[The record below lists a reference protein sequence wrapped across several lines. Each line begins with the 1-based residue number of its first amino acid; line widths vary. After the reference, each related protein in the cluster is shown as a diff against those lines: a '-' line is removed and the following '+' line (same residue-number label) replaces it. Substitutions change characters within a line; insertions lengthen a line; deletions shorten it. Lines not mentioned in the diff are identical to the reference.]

1 MQASSK
7 VGTIEQVPF
16 FLREISVMQT
26 YVIEPGVQQALSNL
40 SGYTLLC
47 DSEGNALGIY
57 QPMKKPMKAEEMRL
71 ESPRS
76 LAEIEERR
84 KSYRLSDCKTTEEV
98 LKKWES

>member
-1 MQASSK
+1 M
-7 VGTIEQVPF
+7 EQF
-16 FLREISVMQT
+16 
-26 YVIEPGVQQALSNL
+26 VIEPSVQQALSGL

-47 DSEGNALGIY
+47 DSEGYALGIY
-57 QPMKKPMKAEEMRL
+57 QPMKKKVKPEELQL

-84 KSYRLSDCKTTEEV
+84 KSFRLSDCKTTEEV